1 MRWIFL
7 CLACLSLCPGLAFS
21 QVNTGELRLK
31 VTDPTGAG
39 VAASVSIVSHG
50 NQYDL
55 SIATNTQ
62 GTADIHRLPY
72 GIYLVTVQRQ
82 GFTVVSH
89 TVQVESAIPSIT
101 RSSSRSLP

>member
-7 CLACLSLCPGLAFS
+7 CLVCLSLCPWPAFS

-50 NQYDL
+50 NQYDRIHCDECPGNRRH
-55 SIATNTQ
+55 SPATLWHLP
-62 GTADIHRLPY
+62 GYRPEAGFYCRLPHRP
-72 GIYLVTVQRQ
+72 G
-82 GFTVVSH
+82 
-89 TVQVESAIPSIT
+89 
-101 RSSSRSLP
+101 